1 MFRKRAFFLF
11 VPCSA
16 LLGGCSSFFIYKA
29 IFGVPILAIIIGVV
43 VAIFIVCIEI
53 LFIISLLDEMKYKL
67 LQSDLLTQFLI
78 AQRPRVRWYK
88 YIFWWRSQKSRE
100 K

>member
-1 MFRKRAFFLF
+1 MLKKRTFFLF
-11 VPCSA
+11 VLCSA
-16 LLGGCSSFFIYKA
+16 LLGGYSSFFIYEA

-43 VAIFIVCIEI
+43 IAIFIVCIEI
-53 LFIISLLDEMKYKL
+53 LFIISLLDEIKYKL
-67 LQSDLLTQFLI
+67 LQRDLLIQSLK